1 MAKKPACPWCGRVE
15 YPVLKKK
22 LGELEKQLAE
32 AKALCREAAEELYLL
47 PWNWVNKVEL
57 CERLRAMGGE

>member
-1 MAKKPACPWCGRVE
+1 MAKKPACPWCGRVK

-32 AKALCREAAEELYLL
+32 AKALCREAADLL
-47 PWNWVNKVEL
+47 RWLDADKPMEK
-57 CERLRAMGGE
+57 RLRAMGGE